1 MADSMVQD
9 REGGASATS
18 RGSKDFGAV
27 IEDKLPEVSRVRV
40 VVEILWWQRMG

>member
-1 MADSMVQD
+1 MVQD

-18 RGSKDFGAV
+18 RGGEDSGAA
-27 IEDKLPEVSRVRV
+27 IEDKLSEVSRVPV